1 MPFQQWILIYVP
13 TWLIGTIMVAVA
25 VGMAVGGVLLVH
37 RFVKVNTLK
46 SHHDIAGPIFATI
59 GVVYAVML
67 SYVLIIVWQNFDK
80 TNNNVVKEANLYADI
95 YRDSNGLS
103 EPFRSQFMAANTKY
117 IDAIINDEWKLMD
130 LGQRSLEVQ
139 KDSDEVWKL
148 AGSFQPK
155 NETEKIF
162 FSEILSRMN
171 DAGEL
176 RRQRILDAQTGIH
189 PMLWFILL
197 FGGIITVVFAFFFGS
212 ENLVAQL
219 IMTTLLAVLI
229 VLILFTILI
238 MDFPFSGDM
247 AVSADSLK
255 QVLLYLKN

>member
-1 MPFQQWILIYVP
+1 MPFQQWVLIYVP
-13 TWLIGTIMVAVA
+13 TWIIGTVMVAIA
-25 VGMAVGGVLLVH
+25 IGISVGGVLLVRH
-37 RFVKVNTLK
+37 FVKVNTLK

-80 TNNNVVKEANLYADI
+80 TNNDVAQEANLYADI

-103 EPFRSQFMAANTKY
+103 EPFRSEFIAANSKY
-117 IDAIINDEWKLMD
+117 IDAVINDEWKLMA

-139 KDSDEVWKL
+139 KYSDEVWKL
-148 AGSFQPK
+148 AGSFEPK
-155 NETEKIF
+155 SEGEKIF
-162 FSEILSRMN
+162 FSEMLYRMN

-176 RRQRILDAQTGIH
+176 RRQRLLDAQTGIH

-197 FGGIITVVFAFFFGS
+197 FGGIITVIFAFFFGS

-247 AVSADSLK
+247 AVSPYAFK
-255 QVLLYLKN
+255 QVLLYLKY

>member
-1 MPFQQWILIYVP
+1 MPFQQWVLIYIP
-13 TWLIGTIMVAVA
+13 TWIIGIVMVAIA
-25 VGMAVGGVLLVH
+25 IGISVGGVLLVH
-37 RFVKVNTLK
+37 HFVKVNTLK

-80 TNNNVVKEANLYADI
+80 TNNNVAQEANLYADI

-103 EPFRSQFMAANTKY
+103 EPFRSQFMAANSRY
-117 IDAIINDEWKLMD
+117 IDAVINDEWKLMA

-148 AGSFQPK
+148 AGSFEPK
-155 NETEKIF
+155 SEGEKIF
-162 FSEILSRMN
+162 FAEILTRMN

-176 RRQRILDAQTGIH
+176 RRQRLLDAQTGIH
-189 PMLWFILL
+189 PMLWLILL
-197 FGGIITVVFAFFFGS
+197 FGGMITVIFSFFFGS
-212 ENLVAQL
+212 ENVKAQL
-219 IMTTLLAVLI
+219 IMTTLMAVLI

-238 MDFPFSGDM
+238 MDYPFSGDM
-247 AVSADSLK
+247 AVSPDAFK
-255 QVLLYLKN
+255 QVLLYLKP

>member
-1 MPFQQWILIYVP
+1 MPFQQWLLVYVP
-13 TWLIGTIMVAVA
+13 TWLIGTIMMVVAVST
-25 VGMAVGGVLLVH
+25 AVGGVLLVH

-67 SYVLIIVWQNFDK
+67 SYVLIIVWQQFDT

-95 YRDSNGLS
+95 YHDSNGLS
-103 EPFRSQFMAANTKY
+103 EPFRSQFIAANSKY
-117 IDAIINDEWKLMD
+117 IDAVINDEWKL
-130 LGQRSLEVQ
+130 LARGQRSMEAQ
-139 KDSDEVWKL
+139 KDAEDVWTL
-148 AGSFQPK
+148 TGSFEPK
-155 NETEKIF
+155 SEGEKIF
-162 FSEILSRMN
+162 FSEILYRMN

-176 RRQRILDAQTGIH
+176 RRQRILDSQTGIH
-189 PMLWFILL
+189 PMLWSVLL
-197 FGGIITVVFAFFFGS
+197 LGGIITVVFAFFFGS
-212 ENLVAQL
+212 ENLKAQL

-247 AVSADSLK
+247 AVSSDAFK